1 MRVVASLSEL
11 GLVTYAIKGLCD
23 RIVKAP
29 REDMDFLTEQFVALN
44 ERRKRLK
51 AEIDDV
57 PFEVDLD
64 F

>member
-1 MRVVASLSEL
+1 VTVVTSLSEF

-23 RIVKAP
+23 RIAKAP
-29 REDMDFLTEQFVALN
+29 REDMDFLTEQFVVLN
-44 ERRKRLK
+44 EKRKRLK

-57 PFEVDLD
+57 PFDIDLD